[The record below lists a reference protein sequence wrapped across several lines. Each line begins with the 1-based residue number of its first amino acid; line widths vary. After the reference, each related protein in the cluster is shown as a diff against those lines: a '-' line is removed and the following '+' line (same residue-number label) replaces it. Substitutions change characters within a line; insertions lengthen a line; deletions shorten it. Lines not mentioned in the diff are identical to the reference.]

1 MQQQPHLLRCANTL
15 DADLIATHI
24 RSLRSELSAVQATS
38 MNTFLRERAAQ
49 DHLDAL
55 YAQAKAAANATE
67 CRRRSKEPGR
77 WLSQPLWSLWTRRWG
92 LSVVLHHQG

>member
-1 MQQQPHLLRCANTL
+1 MQQQLHLLGCADTL

-24 RSLRSELSAVQATS
+24 CSLRGELGAVQATS

-67 CRRRSKEPGR
+67 CRRRKEPGR
-77 WLSQPLWSLWTRRWG
+77 WLSQPVWSLWTRRWG
-92 LSVVLHHQG
+92 LSVVLHHQS